1 MFYQN
6 TNKNNPAG
14 QLAVQERRYT
24 RIRRQQGAHDG
35 AETDMMNAVEMA
47 PLSLQCHHHLS
58 DSPGNAISLAEYLV
72 KHRGDPALKVCVEHP
87 T

>member
-6 TNKNNPAG
+6 MNKNNPAG
-14 QLAVQERRYT
+14 QLAVQEWQYT
-24 RIRRQQGAHDG
+24 HIWRQQGAHDS

-58 DSPGNAISLAEYLV
+58 DSPGNTISLAEYLI
-72 KHRGDPALKVCVEHP
+72 KHQGDLALKVCVEHP

>member
-14 QLAVQERRYT
+14 QLAVQERWYT